1 MIVASSLIATYR
13 PFESSAIS
21 NSNMHSLNKL
31 RMLFF
36 PALFLCS
43 NLATAD
49 EQMGDWQHMKAIR
62 PEGYICLFSKGPI
75 ELDGKLEDAA
85 WQSAPWTNDFV
96 DIEGDAKPKPRQST
110 RAKMLWDAQNLYI
123 AAELMETHL
132 QGTLTEHDAVIFQDN
147 DFEVFVDPDGDNH
160 QYVEFEMN
168 ALNTTWDLLLNR
180 PYKDG
185 GKADNGWEFDGLKS
199 AVHLDGTLN
208 DPSDQDKGWTLEIA
222 IPWTAF
228 RKSPVN
234 AYPPKQGDRW
244 RIDFS
249 RVEWQFDVVDGKYLK
264 KPKTKEDNWV
274 WSPQGIIDM
283 HRPERW
289 GFVQFEKAETAP
301 ANYVEEASLVARD
314 TLMEVY
320 HRQKSFHGQN
330 KKWAVTPEELGISA
344 ESLPTIKHVRIDANE
359 TGYNASYSVE
369 PVGKNSTPVW
379 NVSQDSRL
387 WPTWRTLSDLEDFSP
402 KVELALSK
410 SGENRQQLELAL
422 EQCPVE
428 QFESIQ
434 FLVANM
440 PDRDLTSL
448 NANFLLENTQLAW
461 EAWKTSPWKDQITKE
476 IYLNEILPYANINES
491 RDDWRRDFRERF
503 LPLIAEAKTISQAA
517 AMINQ
522 KLFALVNVRYSTKR
536 AKADQSPLESMR
548 SGLASCT
555 GLSILMID
563 ACRACGIPARF
574 VGIPLWPD
582 KSGNHSWVEVWDN
595 GWHFTGACEA
605 NGDDL
610 DKAWFTDRASTA
622 IRDNP
627 LHSIYAVSFQKTPM
641 AFPLVWNR
649 SIDYIRAVNVTDRYT
664 QLKVTRPEGT
674 TKTMFRVLDSKSKE
688 RVTAKLSIADSS
700 GKVVSEGNSND
711 ERFDSNDH
719 LSFYLPE
726 GQSFTVTASLGDQ
739 RTTKDFKAENRDKPI
754 ELVLVSTQGS
764 NATPERI
771 LESPTSS
778 IDALKKFLASASD
791 SRQPINQMAEFKKP
805 LSRAEAEEAARLLYE
820 DRISDLKKTRAQEME
835 QKELVIDNLKMPF
848 AYKIFGDKPASGR
861 SLYISMHGG
870 GGAPPRV
877 NTQQWENQKK
887 LYQVEEGVYL
897 APRAPTDTWDLWHQS
912 HIDRFLDR
920 LVENLIVF
928 EDVNPNRVFLM
939 GYSAGGDGVYQLAP
953 RLADRFAAASMM
965 AGHPNET
972 SPLGLRNLPFTLH
985 MGEKDSAY
993 NRNKIAAEWKDKLAE
1008 LRTSDPNGYEHY
1020 VKIHEGKGHWM
1031 EKQDAEALPW
1041 MAKFERNTTPT
1052 KIVWKQDDVKV
1063 SRFYW
1068 LAVDPTE
1075 VRDRALI
1082 VANRE
1087 GQTIDLQSTEAD
1099 RIRILLNDTLIDFDK
1114 PVKVTSGGKTLFEG
1128 RIERTI
1134 AAISKSLQERFD
1146 GKFVYSAEILVS
1158 VR

>member
-1 MIVASSLIATYR
+1 MIVDSSQLVTYR
-13 PFESSAIS
+13 PFKSSANS
-21 NSNMHSLNKL
+21 NSNMLSMNKI

-36 PALFLCS
+36 PTLLLCS

-49 EQMGDWQHMKAIR
+49 ERMGDWQHMKGIW
-62 PEGYICLFSKGPI
+62 PQGYICLFSSTPV
-75 ELDGKLEDAA
+75 ELDGKLDETA
-85 WQSAPWTNDFV
+85 WQSAPWTADFV
-96 DIEGDAKPKPRQST
+96 DIEGDAKPKPRQRT

-132 QGTLTEHDAVIFQDN
+132 QGSLTEHDAVIFQDN
-147 DFEVFVDPDGDNH
+147 DFEVFIDPDGDNH

-185 GKADNGWEFDGLKS
+185 GKADNGWEFEGLRS

-228 RKSPVN
+228 RKAPVN
-234 AYPPKQGDRW
+234 AFPPKRGDRW
-244 RIDFS
+244 RVDFS
-249 RVEWQFDVVDGKYLK
+249 RVEWQFDIVDGKYVK
-264 KPKTKEDNWV
+264 KPNTKEDNWV

-289 GFVQFEKAETAP
+289 GVVQFEKAETAP
-301 ANYVEEASLVARD
+301 AQNAMVDSSVARD

-320 HRQKSFHGQN
+320 HRQKNYQSRN
-330 KKWAVTPEELGISA
+330 KKWSTTTEELGVSSA
-344 ESLPTIKHVRIDANE
+344 ELPTIQHVRINMHDA
-359 TGYNASYSVE
+359 GYVASYSTE
-369 PVGKNSTPVW
+369 RVGKKSKPIW
-379 NVSQDSRL
+379 NVDQNSRL
-387 WPTWRTLSDLEDFSP
+387 WSTWRSLDELDDVSP
-402 KVELALSK
+402 KVELALTK
-410 SGENRQQLELAL
+410 SGENRKQLEQAL
-422 EQCPVE
+422 EQCTDE
-428 QFESIQ
+428 QFEAMQ

-448 NANFLLENTQLAW
+448 SASFLLENTQLAW
-461 EAWKTSPWKDQITKE
+461 EAWKASPWKDQITKE
-476 IYLNEILPYANINES
+476 IFLNEILPYANINES
-491 RDDWRRDFRERF
+491 RDDWRRDFRTRF

-536 AKADQSPLESMR
+536 GKADQSPLESMR

-610 DKAWFTDRASTA
+610 DKAWFVDRASTA

-627 LHSIYAVSFQKTPM
+627 LHSIYAVSFQKTPL

-674 TKTMFRVLDSKSKE
+674 TKTMFRVLDSKTKE
-688 RVTAKLSIADSS
+688 RVSAKLSIADSA
-700 GKVVSEGNSND
+700 GNVVSEGNSND

-719 LSFYLPE
+719 LSFYLAE

-739 RTTKDFKAENRDKPI
+739 KVTKDFKAENRDKPI

-764 NATPERI
+764 NAPSERNDSPSTPVE
-771 LESPTSS
+771 
-778 IDALKKFLASASD
+778 ALKKFLATASD
-791 SRQPINQMAEFKKP
+791 ARPAIEQLPEFKKP
-805 LSRAEAEEAARLLYE
+805 LSRTEAEEAARLLYE
-820 DRISDLKKTRAQEME
+820 DRVSVLKKTRAQEME

-848 AYKIFGDKPASGR
+848 AYKIFGDKPATGR

-912 HIDRFLDR
+912 HIDRFFDR
-920 LVENLIVF
+920 LIENLIVF

-1008 LRTSDPNGYEHY
+1008 LRTSDPNGYEHF

-1031 EKQDAEALPW
+1031 DRQDAEALPW

-1068 LAVDPTE
+1068 LGVDPSE

-1082 VANRE
+1082 VANRD

-1099 RIRILLNDTLIDFDK
+1099 RVRILLNDTLIDFDR
-1114 PVKVTSGGKTLFEG
+1114 PIKVTSEGKTLFEG
-1128 RIERTI
+1128 RIERSL
-1134 AAISKSLQERFD
+1134 AAISKSLQERLD
-1146 GKFVYSAEILVS
+1146 GKFVYSVEVVVS
-1158 VR
+1158 LK

>member
-1 MIVASSLIATYR
+1 
-13 PFESSAIS
+13 
-21 NSNMHSLNKL
+21 
-31 RMLFF
+31 
-36 PALFLCS
+36 
-43 NLATAD
+43 
-49 EQMGDWQHMKAIR
+49 
-62 PEGYICLFSKGPI
+62 
-75 ELDGKLEDAA
+75 
-85 WQSAPWTNDFV
+85 
-96 DIEGDAKPKPRQST
+96 
-110 RAKMLWDAQNLYI
+110 
-123 AAELMETHL
+123 
-132 QGTLTEHDAVIFQDN
+132 
-147 DFEVFVDPDGDNH
+147 
-160 QYVEFEMN
+160 
-168 ALNTTWDLLLNR
+168 
-180 PYKDG
+180 
-185 GKADNGWEFDGLKS
+185 
-199 AVHLDGTLN
+199 
-208 DPSDQDKGWTLEIA
+208 
-222 IPWTAF
+222 
-228 RKSPVN
+228 
-234 AYPPKQGDRW
+234 
-244 RIDFS
+244 
-249 RVEWQFDVVDGKYLK
+249 
-264 KPKTKEDNWV
+264 
-274 WSPQGIIDM
+274 
-283 HRPERW
+283 
-289 GFVQFEKAETAP
+289 
-301 ANYVEEASLVARD
+301 
-314 TLMEVY
+314 
-320 HRQKSFHGQN
+320 
-330 KKWAVTPEELGISA
+330 
-344 ESLPTIKHVRIDANE
+344 
-359 TGYNASYSVE
+359 
-369 PVGKNSTPVW
+369 
-379 NVSQDSRL
+379 
-387 WPTWRTLSDLEDFSP
+387 
-402 KVELALSK
+402 
-410 SGENRQQLELAL
+410 
-422 EQCPVE
+422 
-428 QFESIQ
+428 
-434 FLVANM
+434 
-440 PDRDLTSL
+440 
-448 NANFLLENTQLAW
+448 
-461 EAWKTSPWKDQITKE
+461 
-476 IYLNEILPYANINES
+476 
-491 RDDWRRDFRERF
+491 
-503 LPLIAEAKTISQAA
+503 
-517 AMINQ
+517 
-522 KLFALVNVRYSTKR
+522 
-536 AKADQSPLESMR
+536 
-548 SGLASCT
+548 
-555 GLSILMID
+555 
-563 ACRACGIPARF
+563 
-574 VGIPLWPD
+574 
-582 KSGNHSWVEVWDN
+582 
-595 GWHFTGACEA
+595 
-605 NGDDL
+605 
-610 DKAWFTDRASTA
+610 
-622 IRDNP
+622 
-627 LHSIYAVSFQKTPM
+627 
-641 AFPLVWNR
+641 
-649 SIDYIRAVNVTDRYT
+649 
-664 QLKVTRPEGT
+664 
-674 TKTMFRVLDSKSKE
+674 MFRVLDSKTKE
-688 RVTAKLSIADSS
+688 RVTAKLSVADSA

-739 RTTKDFKAENRDKPI
+739 QTTKEFKAENRDKPI

-791 SRQPINQMAEFKKP
+791 SRQQIDQIAEFKKP

-820 DRISDLKKTRAQEME
+820 DRISNLKKTRAQEME
-835 QKELVIDNLKMPF
+835 QKELVIDHLKMPF

-920 LVENLIVF
+920 LIENLIVF

-993 NRNKIAAEWKDKLAE
+993 NRNKIAAEWKNKLAE
-1008 LRTSDPNGYEHY
+1008 LRTSDPNGYEHF

-1031 EKQDAEALPW
+1031 DKQDAEALPW

-1068 LAVDPTE
+1068 LGVDPAE

-1082 VANRE
+1082 VASRD

>member
-1 MIVASSLIATYR
+1 MFS
-13 PFESSAIS
+13 ES
-21 NSNMHSLNKL
+21 
-31 RMLFF
+31 
-36 PALFLCS
+36 
-43 NLATAD
+43 
-49 EQMGDWQHMKAIR
+49 QV
-62 PEGYICLFSKGPI
+62 
-75 ELDGKLEDAA
+75 ELDGKLDDAA
-85 WQSAPWTNDFV
+85 WQVAPWTADFV
-96 DIEGDAKPKPRQST
+96 DIEGDAKPKPRQRT

-168 ALNTTWDLLLNR
+168 ALNTTWDLLLDR

-199 AVHLDGTLN
+199 AVYLDGTLN
-208 DPSDQDKGWTLEIA
+208 DPSDQDKGWTIEIA

-234 AYPPKQGDRW
+234 AYPPQQGDRW
-244 RIDFS
+244 RVGFS
-249 RVEWQFDVVDGKYLK
+249 RVEWQFDVVDGKYVK
-264 KPKTKEDNWV
+264 KPNTKEDNWV

-289 GFVQFEKAETAP
+289 GFVQFEKTETAP
-301 ANYVEEASLVARD
+301 ANYVEDASLIARD

-320 HRQKSFHGQN
+320 HRQKSFYSVN
-330 KKWAVTPEELGISA
+330 NKWATTTEDLGIS
-344 ESLPTIKHVRIDANE
+344 EETLPTAKHVRIDSND
-359 TGYNASYSVE
+359 TGYVASYSTKSNGQKSA
-369 PVGKNSTPVW
+369 PIW

-387 WPTWRTLSDLEDFSP
+387 WSTWRTLSDVEELSP

-410 SGENRQQLELAL
+410 SGENRKQLELAL
-422 EQCPVE
+422 EQCPDE
-428 QFESIQ
+428 QFESMQ

-461 EAWKTSPWKDQITKE
+461 EAWMTSPWKDQISKE

-491 RDDWRRDFRERF
+491 RDDWRRDFRDSF

-517 AMINQ
+517 AIINQ
-522 KLFALVNVRYSTKR
+522 KVFALVNVRYSTKR
-536 AKADQSPLESMR
+536 AKADQSPLESIR

-610 DKAWFTDRASTA
+610 NKAWFTDRAATA

-627 LHSIYAVSFQKTPM
+627 LHSIYAVSFQKTPL

-649 SIDYIRAVNVTDRYT
+649 SVDYIRAVNVTDRYT
-664 QLKVTRPEGT
+664 QLKVPQPEGT
-674 TKTMFRVLDSKSKE
+674 TKIMFRVLDSKTKE
-688 RVTAKLSIADSS
+688 RVTAKLSIADSA
-700 GKVVSEGNSND
+700 GKIVSEGNSND

-719 LSFYLPE
+719 WSFYLPE
-726 GQSFTVTASLGDQ
+726 GQAFTVTASLGDQ
-739 RTTKDFKAENRDKPI
+739 KVTKDFKAENRDRPI
-754 ELVLVSTQGS
+754 DLVLVSTQSG
-764 NATPERI
+764 NAPTDGIEQ
-771 LESPTSS
+771 EPTSS
-778 IDALKKFLASASD
+778 IGALKKFLASESD
-791 SRQPINQMAEFKKP
+791 SRRPIDQIAGFNEP
-805 LSRAEAEEAARLLYE
+805 LSRAEAAEATRLLYE
-820 DRISDLKKTRAQEME
+820 DRVSILKKTRAEEME
-835 QKELVIDNLKMPF
+835 KKELVIDNLKMPF
-848 AYKIFGDKPASGR
+848 AYTIFGDKPASGR

-870 GGAPPRV
+870 GGAPARV

-912 HIDRFLDR
+912 HIDRFFDR
-920 LVENLIVF
+920 LIENLIVF

-993 NRNKIAAEWKDKLAE
+993 NRNKIAADWKDKLAE
-1008 LRTSDPNGYEHY
+1008 LRTSDPEGYEHF
-1020 VKIHEGKGHWM
+1020 VKLHEGKGHWM
-1031 EKQDAEALPW
+1031 DRQDAEALPW
-1041 MAKFERNTTPT
+1041 MAKFERNTNPT

-1068 LAVDPTE
+1068 LAVDPAE

-1082 VANRE
+1082 VADRD
-1087 GQTIDLQSTEAD
+1087 GQTIDLQSTEVD
-1099 RIRILLNDTLIDFDK
+1099 RVRILLNDSLIDFEK
-1114 PVKVTSGGKTLFEG
+1114 PVKVMSGDKVLYEG
-1128 RIERTI
+1128 RIERSI
-1134 AAISKSLQERFD
+1134 ASIAKSLQERLD
-1146 GKFVYSAEILVS
+1146 GKFVYSSEIVVS
-1158 VR
+1158 LR